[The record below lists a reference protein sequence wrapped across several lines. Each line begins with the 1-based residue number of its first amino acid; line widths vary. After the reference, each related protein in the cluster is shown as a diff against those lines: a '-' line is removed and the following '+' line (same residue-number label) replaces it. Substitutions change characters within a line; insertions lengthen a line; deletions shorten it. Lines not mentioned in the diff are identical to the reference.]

1 MSTSLMSNIDE
12 SKYNQKIHPQKLLM
26 WLCLGSIIMLFTAL
40 LSAYIYKQSSGN
52 WEYVELPFSFVY
64 NTVIIIL
71 SSVCF
76 QLSLVNYKKGAN
88 VKGRNFIV
96 FTLFLGLFF
105 LLGQY
110 ISWKEMMAN
119 NIYLIDP
126 RSVSGSFVYI
136 LTGLHALNIIGGVI
150 PLIWLNYKALK
161 KAINSAS
168 TLGLEITLTYWHFLG
183 ALWLYIYLFLLVN
196 QN

>member
-1 MSTSLMSNIDE
+1 MNTHLMSNIDE

-52 WEYVELPFSFVY
+52 WEYVELPISFLY
-64 NTVIIIL
+64 NTVIIIM
-71 SSVCF
+71 SSVFF
-76 QLSLVNYKKGAN
+76 QLALSKYKKEEQS
-88 VKGRNFIV
+88 KGRNFLVITLLLS
-96 FTLFLGLFF
+96 FLFLV
-105 LLGQY
+105 GQY

-126 RSVSGSFVYI
+126 RSVSGSFIYI
-136 LTGLHALNIIGGVI
+136 LTGLHALHIIGGVI

-183 ALWLYIYLFLLVN
+183 ALWLYIYIFLLVN